1 MPDSLY
7 CALMADSVA
16 IIGGTGALGKG
27 LAARLAAAGKTVV
40 IGSRDSDRAAEAA
53 AAIEGTV
60 SGTTNIDAA
69 GAASMVF
76 LCVPFSS
83 QAGTLKEIKDSLQEG
98 TILVDATVPL
108 ATNVGGAP
116 TRTLGVPQGSAGQ
129 QADSLVPKGVTVV
142 SGLHTVSADLLGD
155 LEHDLDED
163 TLLCSNDREAIAAV
177 AEVLAVIPGL
187 RPVDAGRLELARVT
201 EQMTALMISINIR
214 HKARTGVRVTGLGP
228 DHS

>member
-1 MPDSLY
+1 
-7 CALMADSVA
+7 MADSVA

-27 LAARLAAAGKTVV
+27 LAARLSRAGKTVV
-40 IGSRDSDRAAEAA
+40 IGSRDAGRAAEAA
-53 AAIEGTV
+53 AEIGGSV
-60 SGTTNIDAA
+60 SGASNAEA
-69 GAASMVF
+69 AASSTLVF
-76 LCVPFSS
+76 LCVPFAS
-83 QAGTLKEIKDSLQEG
+83 QAPTLKEIKESLAEG

-129 QADSLVPKGVTVV
+129 QAEALVPKGVTVV

-155 LEHDLDED
+155 LDHDLDED
-163 TLLCSNDREAIAAV
+163 TLLCSNDRDAIATV
-177 AEVLAVIPGL
+177 AEVLALIPGL

-214 HKARTGVRVTGLGP
+214 HKARTGVRVTGLSA
-228 DHS
+228 DDS